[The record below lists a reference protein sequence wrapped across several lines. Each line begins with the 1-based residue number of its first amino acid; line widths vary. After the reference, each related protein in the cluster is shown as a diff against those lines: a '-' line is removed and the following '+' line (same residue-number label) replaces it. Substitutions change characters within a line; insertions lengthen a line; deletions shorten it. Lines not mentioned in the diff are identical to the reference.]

1 MARVHFTYE
10 PQKHL
15 ALPVGLSFVVFEHKS
30 TCGSKCISGSICG
43 LRKGKRITLSPRLS
57 LYCCPLAIR
66 STLSPTTTLLM
77 KTAAVRRRVSLRMLS
92 AERKGQWS
100 QVSGR

>member
-1 MARVHFTYE
+1 MSTYE

-15 ALPVGLSFVVFEHKS
+15 AFPVGLRFAVFEHKS

-77 KTAAVRRRVSLRMLS
+77 RTAAVRRRVSLRMLS
-92 AERKGQWS
+92 AERKGQWG